1 MPSHNIASTMMS
13 DDSPHITSG
22 PRYDSMVQ
30 AINFSIAA
38 LRQPL
43 SADDREYGWDDLL
56 REYVLASYER
66 TLQEL
71 ELGPV
76 APGHFKAWG
85 KNFIDGGMDPR
96 TRNQLADD
104 ACRGDSAV
112 RDIQYG
118 EDLLGQAEALSTLL
132 TQQLPENEVSDG
144 WTEVLTKALLRA
156 LTQIVNRVRSG
167 DYVVREDFINW
178 DVPLQGAGVT
188 RREWFEISYIRATRD
203 RLGLNLDLIESC
215 PPGEW
220 WGMVKAFDYSFVSL
234 TALDLGRDHREPGP
248 LS

>member
-1 MPSHNIASTMMS
+1 MMS

-43 SADDREYGWDDLL
+43 SADDREYGWDDPL

-85 KNFIDGGMDPR
+85 KNFIEGGMDPR
-96 TRNQLADD
+96 TASRLAGD
-104 ACRGDSAV
+104 ASLGDSAV
-112 RDIQYG
+112 RDVQLG
-118 EDLLGQAEALSTLL
+118 EEVLAKAESLRALLAQPLPQAELSY
-132 TQQLPENEVSDG
+132 G
-144 WTEVLTKALLRA
+144 RTEVLVQSLQGALA
-156 LTQIVNRVRSG
+156 QIISRLRSG
-167 DYVVREDFINW
+167 DFLVREDFIDW
-178 DVPLQGAGVT
+178 DRPLQEIGVT
-188 RREWFEISYIRATRD
+188 RREWFDISYTKAKRD
-203 RLGLNLDLIESC
+203 HLGINVSLIESS

-220 WGMVKAFDYSFVSL
+220 WGEVTAFDYSFVSL
-234 TALDLGRDHREPGP
+234 AQRDLDRRH
-248 LS
+248 